1 MSQSQNQLIKA
12 HLESGKPL
20 TGMEALH
27 RYGCFRLPAR
37 IADIKAQGV
46 PVESKLV
53 KVGPKK
59 WVSEYRIGV
68 PSA

>member
-20 TGMEALH
+20 MGMEALH

-37 IADIKAQGV
+37 IADLKKQGMDI
-46 PVESKLV
+46 ESRLV
-53 KVGPKK
+53 ALPNGKR
-59 WVSEYRIGV
+59 VSEYRIGG
-68 PSA
+68 SA